1 MTEIQIPDESLIA
14 LKDKVVLITGSTSGI
29 GLATTR
35 LALSLGAKVI
45 AGDINALPEP
55 DHNELLASTPPQSH
69 QDSDP
74 ENGKEDSFLLIHTD
88 VTSWPSIRNLFVTGI
103 QHFGRID
110 HVFANAGIGPRV
122 NFLEETFE
130 TGLDG
135 GAETGTGTAPG
146 HEGVGEELE
155 EENDLHQA
163 YRLAPP
169 DIRVLDVN
177 LLGVIYTVRLAVY
190 FLRRF
195 ASAQPSPGPG
205 AGDGAS
211 SPSIVATASASSFQD
226 FSAADYT
233 VAKHGVLG
241 LLRGL
246 YTDLLQPSSYPP
258 IRLNGIAPS
267 WTATGIVAA
276 DMLRPFGA
284 DVQEPDVVARSV
296 VCLFNDNH
304 KHGELIYSWG
314 GRYVEVNRCEGGLL
328 QGIARLVPNVAMEGP
343 VLERLKGR

>member
-1 MTEIQIPDESLIA
+1 MTEFQIPDELLTA

-55 DHNELLASTPPQSH
+55 DHNELLASIPSPSQ

-74 ENGKEDSFLLIHTD
+74 KTEKKDPFLFIYTD

-103 QHFGRID
+103 QHFGKID

-130 TGLDG
+130 TGLDAG
-135 GAETGTGTAPG
+135 SETGTGTGTGPG
-146 HEGVGEELE
+146 DQEED
-155 EENDLHQA
+155 DLHQA
-163 YRLAPP
+163 SRLAPP
-169 DIRVLDVN
+169 DLRVLDVN
-177 LLGVIYTVRLAVY
+177 LLAVIYTVRLAVY
-190 FLRRF
+190 FLHRF
-195 ASAQPSPGPG
+195 ASAQPNPAPG
-205 AGDGAS
+205 DRTS
-211 SPSIVATASASSFQD
+211 SPSIVTTASASAFQD
-226 FSAADYT
+226 FCAADYT

-241 LLRGL
+241 ILRGL
-246 YTDLLQPSSYPP
+246 YTDLLQPSSYPF

-276 DMLRPFGA
+276 DILRPFGA
-284 DVQEPDVVARSV
+284 IVQEPDVVARSV
-296 VCLFNDNH
+296 VYLFNDNSR
-304 KHGELIYSWG
+304 HGELVYSWS

-328 QGIARLVPNVAMEGP
+328 EGIARLVPNVAMEGP
-343 VLERLKGR
+343 VLERLKGRY